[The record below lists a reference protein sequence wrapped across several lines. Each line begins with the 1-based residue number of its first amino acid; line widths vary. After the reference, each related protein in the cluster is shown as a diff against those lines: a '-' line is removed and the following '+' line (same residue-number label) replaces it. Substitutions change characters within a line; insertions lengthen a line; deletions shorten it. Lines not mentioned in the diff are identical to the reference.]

1 MLPLPAASVD
11 CPRDV
16 PACRGN
22 FADRDNDGLCA
33 MTTTEPATRYGVGAS
48 LLRREDDRH
57 LRGRGEFVGDIR
69 LPGTQEVVFLRSP
82 HAHARI
88 RGIAVPPE
96 MRGQVFTAAD
106 LPRITPIRIVT
117 QAAGARTTAWPPL
130 ATDKVRFVG
139 EPIAACVA
147 PTRAAAEDIA
157 NALTVD
163 FEVLDAVVDAPAQMR
178 GGGAL
183 VHESW
188 GDNLYSERTIE
199 GGDIEA
205 AARAADIVVKREYRM
220 NRQSG
225 SPMEGRAVLA
235 CRDHRLDEV
244 VIYSSTQTPH
254 TLRVALGEILCLDE
268 RHIRV
273 VAPDVGGGFGPKARL
288 YPEEVVLAALA
299 LELDHPVRWVEDR
312 NEHLLT
318 GAHTRDHHYKLT
330 AYADRQGHILGI
342 DTEIIVDA
350 GAYGLWP
357 QGPYQE
363 ANMAARCLPGPYKIA
378 NYRARFSTVATNK
391 AGLGPY
397 RGVGRPGACF
407 AIERTIDEVA
417 RAVGRDPFEVRI
429 ENMIAPAEM
438 PFTSVTDMRYDTGD
452 YPASVRLCA
461 DLLNQPQI
469 RERQARGEPNGR
481 LIGIGYASFTEQTA
495 HGAAEFASRGANIIP
510 GFESCTARV
519 LTDGS
524 LVLMVGIQ
532 SHGQGLETAL
542 SQIAYQELGIN
553 PARIAVRHGDT
564 ESTAFGFGT
573 FASRSMVMSGGAV
586 ARASRMLRDKIERI
600 GAHLLQCETREVHC
614 AEGAVIGPQ
623 GRSVS
628 IAEVARVAH
637 LRMDGLPAG
646 VEPLLDA
653 TATYEPGI
661 STGVYSYAT
670 HGAVVAVDP
679 ETGAVELIDFA
690 VAEDCGT
697 MVNPMIVNGQIHG
710 GVVQG
715 IGTALC
721 EEIPY
726 DAAGQPLAATLLDY
740 HLPGAFELPSIKIGH
755 LHHPATAT
763 EYGMKGMGEGGAVAP
778 PAAIANAVRDA
789 LAAIGAEVNETP
801 ITAPRVLAAIRKAG
815 RGNPST
821 PP

>member
-1 MLPLPAASVD
+1 MQTS
-11 CPRDV
+11 
-16 PACRGN
+16 
-22 FADRDNDGLCA
+22 
-33 MTTTEPATRYGVGAS
+33 ESKYGVGAS

-57 LRGRGEFVGDIR
+57 LRGRGEFVADIR

-88 RGIAVPPE
+88 RGIAVPPAAKG
-96 MRGQVFTAAD
+96 RVFTAAD
-106 LPRITPIRIVT
+106 LPRIQPIRIVNQT
-117 QAAGARTTAWPPL
+117 PGAKAPPWPPL
-130 ATDKVRFVG
+130 ATDKVRYVG
-139 EPIAACVA
+139 EAIAACLA
-147 PTRAAAEDIA
+147 PSRAEAEDIA
-157 NALTVD
+157 ASVAVD
-163 FEVLDAVVDAPAQMR
+163 FEPLDAVYDASLGMR
-178 GGGAL
+178 PGGAL
-183 VHESW
+183 VHEYW
-188 GDNLYSERTIE
+188 GDNIFSDRTIQA
-199 GGDIEA
+199 GDIEA
-205 AARAADIVVKREYRM
+205 AARAAAIVVKREYRM

-235 CRDHRLDEV
+235 HRDHRLDEI
-244 VIYSSTQTPH
+244 VIHASTQTPH
-254 TLRVALGEILCLDE
+254 TLRVALGELLGIDQRRL
-268 RHIRV
+268 RV

-288 YPEEVVLAALA
+288 YPEEIVLAALA
-299 LELDHPVRWVEDR
+299 LELDHPVRWIEDR

-318 GAHTRDHHYKLT
+318 AAHTRDHHYKLT
-330 AYADRQGHILGI
+330 AYADRRGKILGI
-342 DTEIIVDA
+342 DTEIVVDA

-363 ANMAARCLPGPYKIA
+363 ANMAARCLPGPYTIA
-378 NYRARFSTVATNK
+378 NYRARFTTVATNK

-417 RAVGRDPFEVRI
+417 RAVGRDPAEVRI
-429 ENMIAPAEM
+429 ENMIPPEAM
-438 PFTSVTDMRYDTGD
+438 PFTSVTDMCYDTGD

-469 RERQARGEPNGR
+469 RDRQRRGEPDGR

-495 HGAAEFASRGANIIP
+495 HGAAEFASRGASIIP

-542 SQIAYQELGIN
+542 SQIAYQELGIE

-586 ARASRMLRDKIERI
+586 ARASRMLRAKIEQI
-600 GAHLLQCETREVHC
+600 GAHLLQCEPGEVHC
-614 AEGAVIGPQ
+614 ADGSVIGPQ

-628 IAEVARVAH
+628 IGEVARVAH
-637 LRMDGLPAG
+637 LRMDGLPSG

-661 STGVYSYAT
+661 STGVFSYAT

-697 MVNPMIVNGQIHG
+697 MVNPMLVEGQIRG
-710 GVVQG
+710 GVAQG

-726 DAAGQPLAATLLDY
+726 DEAGQPLAATLLDY
-740 HLPGAFELPSIKIGH
+740 HLPGAFELPAIKIGH
-755 LHHPATAT
+755 LHHPANAT

-789 LAAIGAEVNETP
+789 LAAIGAEINETP
-801 ITAPRVLAAIRKAG
+801 ITSERVLAAIRAA
-815 RGNPST
+815 RGT
-821 PP
+821 